1 MSASPTWLANNKFK
15 FSGVDPETI
24 KTNLCTHNDKLP
36 GCENKLTGRAAPAG
50 AAQPGCG
57 G

>member
-1 MSASPTWLANNKFK
+1 MAASPTWLANNKFK

-24 KTNLCTHNDKLP
+24 KSNLCAHNKLK
-36 GCENKLTGRAAPAG
+36 GCENKLSGQAAPAPG
-50 AAQPGCG
+50 AKQPGCG